1 MPTFMA
7 VLTITYNNPDQ
18 NKDLVIK
25 ENRNKSVI
33 YSWIHIE
40 FNNN

>member
-1 MPTFMA
+1 MPTFRA

-33 YSWIHIE
+33 YSWILYE